1 MNSSTKER
9 KKGFHKA
16 HEVSSVCRRKWE
28 IFLETR
34 EENNAQHELQ
44 NPAEKREH
52 ARASGKSS
60 IGRSRSEMAST
71 TAGSV
76 IQQEGKGVFI
86 GDENALN
93 YPPRKERKRKLEKK
107 QGTRSQKRIPSS
119 PIYDSGPA

>member
-1 MNSSTKER
+1 M
-9 KKGFHKA
+9 
-16 HEVSSVCRRKWE
+16 
-28 IFLETR
+28 ETR

-60 IGRSRSEMAST
+60 TGRSRSEMAST

-86 GDENALN
+86 GDETALN
-93 YPPRKERKRKLEKK
+93 YPPRKKERKRN
-107 QGTRSQKRIPSS
+107 
-119 PIYDSGPA
+119 